1 MVGTRILP
9 CGGVLRGTHHHVCR
23 LNGWRHGAARQ
34 YDLTMIRM
42 LIRIGIHLLANA
54 IGLTV
59 AAWVLDGMTITG
71 PAFVIAVVI
80 FTLVEVVA
88 DPLVTKIAIRSVPA
102 LRGGVA
108 LVTTFL
114 GLLITTWLSDG
125 LQISG
130 AQTWVL
136 ATLIVWLAAVIATLI
151 LPVLLVK
158 NVADQRRTA

>member
-1 MVGTRILP
+1 MTPGLRP
-9 CGGVLRGTHHHVCR
+9 RFRGVRKGVR
-23 LNGWRHGAARQ
+23 VEGFRHPQ
-34 YDLTMIRM
+34 PHYHLTMIRM

-54 IGLTV
+54 IGLIV
-59 AAWVLDGMTITG
+59 AAWALDGMTITG

-80 FTLVEVVA
+80 FTAVEVVA

-114 GLLITTWLSDG
+114 GLLITTWLSSG

-130 AQTWVL
+130 VNTWVL
-136 ATLIVWLAAVIATLI
+136 ATLIVWLAALVAALI
-151 LPVLLVK
+151 LPVFLVK
-158 NVADQRRTA
+158 TAVDERRTA

>member
-1 MVGTRILP
+1 VSDEFNHAGLP
-9 CGGVLRGTHHHVCR
+9 
-23 LNGWRHGAARQ
+23 
-34 YDLTMIRM
+34 YDLSMIRM

-54 IGLTV
+54 VGLIV
-59 AAWVLDGMTITG
+59 AAWILDGMTITG

-80 FTLVEVVA
+80 FTAVEVVA

-114 GLLITTWLSDG
+114 GLLITTWLSSG

-130 AQTWVL
+130 VSTWVL
-136 ATLIVWLAAVIATLI
+136 ATLIVWLAALVATLI
-151 LPVLLVK
+151 LPVLLVRK
-158 NVADQRRTA
+158 AVDERRTA